1 MSDNILPAMNSS
13 IMDSPKNETDL
24 IADFRKI
31 LSIFDRETQIY
42 KAQINILKDAVN
54 TLQVNEDE
62 LITNMRREL
71 TELKA
76 TLGSIEQQST
86 PNISTHDI
94 VSNTNNNTTVSMTDR
109 QITDYL
115 CQICLDAPRDCIL
128 EPCMHFCLCSGCV
141 TRLPEAKCPICRRPI
156 EFYQNVFIS

>member
-1 MSDNILPAMNSS
+1 MSDNTRPLPNLP
-13 IMDSPKNETDL
+13 IDGSPKNETDL

-54 TLQVNEDE
+54 TLQDNEDK

-71 TELKA
+71 SELKA
-76 TLGSIEQQST
+76 TLGSLEQQSNVTTNVST
-86 PNISTHDI
+86 PNI
-94 VSNTNNNTTVSMTDR
+94 VNTTSVTKPER
-109 QITDYL
+109 QIADYL
-115 CQICLDAPRDCIL
+115 CQICLDAQRDCIL

-141 TRLPEAKCPICRRPI
+141 TRLQEAKCPICRRTI